1 MDWET
6 YTITKPK
13 KFSKIE
19 VRDIV
24 ISIIVLTLAFM
35 LMFRNTAFVT
45 KYFEIVLGDAWV
57 VGLFVLML
65 ALVMLSFI
73 VHEFAHKFTAQRMG
87 LWSEYRMF
95 PMGLLFAPIMGLVGF
110 LFAAPGVVYISGF
123 VDNEQDG
130 KISIAGPLTNIILSA
145 VGIVGCVLFNGNPIV
160 IMFYLLY
167 TLNASLA
174 VFNLL
179 PIGILDG
186 AKVMR
191 WNTPVWLMSI
201 IVAGMLFLSNF
212 LGLLPSIYYSI

>member
-1 MDWET
+1 MDWDYST
-6 YTITKPK
+6 RKPGR
-13 KFSKIE
+13 FSRIE
-19 VRDIV
+19 LRDILV
-24 ISIIVLTLAFM
+24 SVVVLTLAFV
-35 LMFRNTAFVT
+35 LMFRDTSFVT
-45 KYFEIVLGDAWV
+45 TYFRHTMGDYGV
-57 VGLFVLML
+57 VGMVLLML

-73 VHEFAHKFTAQRMG
+73 AHELAHKFTAQKLG

-123 VDNEQDG
+123 VDSEQDG
-130 KISIAGPLTNIILSA
+130 KISVAGPMVNIVLSA
-145 VGIVGCVLFNGNPIV
+145 VGIVGCIVCNGSPIV

-174 VFNLL
+174 LFNLL

-191 WNTPVWLMSI
+191 WDTTVWLISI
-201 IVAGMLFLSNF
+201 IIAGLLFLSNF
-212 LGLLPSIYYSI
+212 LGLLPQIYYQF